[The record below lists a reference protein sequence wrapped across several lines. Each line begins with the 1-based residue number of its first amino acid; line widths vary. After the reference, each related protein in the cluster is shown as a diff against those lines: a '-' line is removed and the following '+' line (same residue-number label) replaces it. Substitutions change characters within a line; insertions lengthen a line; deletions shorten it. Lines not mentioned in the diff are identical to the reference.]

1 MTSTGDEEKKKKEA
15 PKKKPA
21 SSKKKKE
28 NKNPNQSDDDEIRAT
43 HADTTNMHDDT
54 VAGAKPLLESTTHD
68 LNVNVAKKKQ
78 PAKSAAAKKNNM
90 EKFNYVHRLS
100 VIIIMFN
107 DVSYLMVSGIHQ
119 DTEENAVIGEKNPIK
134 YFLIK
139 VHMSPKFIRNV
150 LFVRGFFQELE
161 II

>member
-68 LNVNVAKKKQ
+68 LNVNVTKKKQ
-78 PAKSAAAKKNNM
+78 PAKSLAAKKNNI

-107 DVSYLMVSGIHQ
+107 DVSYLMVFGILH
-119 DTEENAVIGEKNPIK
+119 DT
-134 YFLIK
+134 
-139 VHMSPKFIRNV
+139 
-150 LFVRGFFQELE
+150 
-161 II
+161 